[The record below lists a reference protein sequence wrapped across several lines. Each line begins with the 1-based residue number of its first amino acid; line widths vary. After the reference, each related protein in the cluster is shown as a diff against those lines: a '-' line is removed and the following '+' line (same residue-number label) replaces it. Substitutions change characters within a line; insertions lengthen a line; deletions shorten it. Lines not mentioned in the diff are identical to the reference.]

1 MPRGVDL
8 AREYGAGGPDDML
21 HQPPLEDAGAPRGI
35 LRIDPDGS
43 RSAHRAQPSIQT
55 EVTMVDDRL
64 ESEAC
69 CEVAHEVMDSIQ
81 FIR

>member
-8 AREYGAGGPDDML
+8 AAKSGQGSDDMML
-21 HQPPLEDAGAPRGI
+21 QPPLEDAGAPRGI
-35 LRIDPDGS
+35 LRIDLTGLDQHTGG
-43 RSAHRAQPSIQT
+43 QPSIQT